1 MKIKN
6 FIKKW
11 KDQRM
16 KFLLVVLLVAGL
28 LMVACRPAQ
37 AEAVEEAT
45 ESSEEIAVEA
55 ESQEEAVEETTQ
67 EADDNGMED
76 AASVLPESW
85 MAYPGSTVDIDY
97 GAEGYTDYPAWQ
109 ILVPEGTTYED
120 VEEYFLTM
128 AEEQADFEELDASSG
143 SWQWKGL
150 EVYIE
155 ILKEDNLVYSIGFP
169 GGTE

>member
-1 MKIKN
+1 
-6 FIKKW
+6 
-11 KDQRM
+11 M
-16 KFLLVVLLVAGL
+16 KFLMVALLVSGL
-28 LMVACRPAQ
+28 LMVACGPAQ
-37 AEAVEEAT
+37 AEDVEESV
-45 ESSEEIAVEA
+45 EPEEIAAEA
-55 ESQEEAVEETTQ
+55 ESQEEEAVEEAAQ

-97 GAEGYTDYPAWQ
+97 GAKGMTDYPAWQ

-128 AEEQADFEELDASSG
+128 AEEQADFEEIDASSG

-150 EVYIE
+150 EIYIE
-155 ILKEDNLVYSIGFP
+155 ILKEDNLVYSLGFP
-169 GGTE
+169 EGIE

>member
-1 MKIKN
+1 
-6 FIKKW
+6 
-11 KDQRM
+11 M
-16 KFLLVVLLVAGL
+16 KFLLVALLVAGL
-28 LMVACRPAQ
+28 LMVACGPAQ
-37 AEAVEEAT
+37 AEAVEEEA
-45 ESSEEIAVEA
+45 ESSEEVAAEA
-55 ESQEEAVEETTQ
+55 ESQEEEAVEEAAQ

-97 GAEGYTDYPAWQ
+97 GEKGYTDYPSWQ

-128 AEEQADFEELDASSG
+128 AEEQADFEEIDASSG

-169 GGTE
+169 GGIE